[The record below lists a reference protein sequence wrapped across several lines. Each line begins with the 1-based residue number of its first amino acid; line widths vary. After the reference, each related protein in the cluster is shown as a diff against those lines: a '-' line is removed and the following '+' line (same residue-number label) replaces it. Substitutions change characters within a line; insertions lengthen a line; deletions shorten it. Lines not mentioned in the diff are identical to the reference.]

1 MSDEVNRQSMAIIK
15 LSGSLAHK
23 FGRKHEKL
31 LDSGEAREAFSAMKH
46 TVEGFSEEI
55 MRLSHL
61 GVRFAIFRNREN
73 VGESEFNLGGTTEIR
88 IVPVI
93 SGSKNGGLFQT
104 VVGVALIVAASI
116 ATGGVGAAF
125 AAGAGAWG
133 TVASVGVAMTLG
145 GVVQMLTPV
154 SDAPSQQQ
162 QASTE
167 NKPSYLFN
175 GAFNSTQQ
183 GLPVPV
189 IYGQMLVGSSVVSVG
204 TWAEAIPV

>member
-1 MSDEVNRQSMAIIK
+1 MTVANTNAMTRIL
-15 LSGSLAHK
+15 LSGSLAK
-23 FGRKHEKL
+23 AFGRVHLRL
-31 LDSGEAREAFSAMKH
+31 LESGTVTEAFSALRN
-46 TVEGFSEEI
+46 TLNGFEDFVRGASRRGI
-55 MRLSHL
+55 
-61 GVRFAIFRNREN
+61 RFAIFRNREN
-73 VGESEFNLGGTTEIR
+73 VIEDRFTLGGTTEIR

-104 VVGVALIVAASI
+104 VLGVVLIVVGVVVTALSGGSASPIGAALIT
-116 ATGGVGAAF
+116 TGIGMAI
-125 AAGAGAWG
+125 
-133 TVASVGVAMTLG
+133 G

-154 SDAPSQQQ
+154 PKTPGQQE

-189 IYGQMLVGSSVVSVG
+189 VYGQMLVGSSVVAVG
-204 TWAEAIPV
+204 TWAEAIPA

>member
-1 MSDEVNRQSMAIIK
+1 MSAADNRQSMVIIK
-15 LSGSLAHK
+15 LSGSLAQK

-46 TVEGFSEEI
+46 TVEGFEAEI
-55 MRLSHL
+55 IRLSRL
-61 GVRFAIFRNREN
+61 GIRFAIFRNREN
-73 VGESEFNLGGTTEIR
+73 ISEGEFSLSGTTEIR

-93 SGSKNGGLFQT
+93 AGSKSGGLFQT
-104 VVGVALIVAASI
+104 VVGVVLIA
-116 ATGGVGAAF
+116 VGAVMTIASGGTASPL
-125 AAGAGAWG
+125 AAGLISMGI
-133 TVASVGVAMTLG
+133 AMTIG

-154 SDAPSQQQ
+154 PKSPSQQE
-162 QASTE
+162 QATTE

-189 IYGQMLVGSSVVSVG
+189 VYGQMLVGSSVVAVG
-204 TWAEAIPV
+204 TWAEAMPT